1 MVLGED
7 AAHHTLAPEMLS
19 YETHRS
25 KNPELGSFLPNEAGD
40 KREEALATACY
51 ISTAFNVSDTQ
62 DVCPRGETDS
72 SGPAG
77 QIRGEG
83 NLVQNLKVCI

>member
-1 MVLGED
+1 MVFGED
-7 AAHHTLAPEMLS
+7 TAHRTLAPEMLS

-25 KNPELGSFLPNEAGD
+25 ENPELGSLLPNEAGD

-51 ISTAFNVSDTQ
+51 NSMAFNVSDTQ
-62 DVCPRGETDS
+62 DVCPREEMDS
-72 SGPAG
+72 LGPAG

>member
-7 AAHHTLAPEMLS
+7 AAPCTLAPEMLS

-25 KNPELGSFLPNEAGD
+25 ENPELGSFFPNEAGD

-51 ISTAFNVSDTQ
+51 ISTAFSVSDTQ
-62 DVCPRGETDS
+62 DVCPREEMDS
-72 SGPAG
+72 SEPAG

-83 NLVQNLKVCI
+83 YLVQNLKVCI

>member
-7 AAHHTLAPEMLS
+7 AAHGTLAPEMLS

-25 KNPELGSFLPNEAGD
+25 KSPELGSFLPNEAGD
-40 KREEALATACY
+40 KWEEALATACY

-62 DVCPRGETDS
+62 VVCPREEMDS
-72 SGPAG
+72 LGPAS
-77 QIRGEG
+77 RTD
-83 NLVQNLKVCI
+83 